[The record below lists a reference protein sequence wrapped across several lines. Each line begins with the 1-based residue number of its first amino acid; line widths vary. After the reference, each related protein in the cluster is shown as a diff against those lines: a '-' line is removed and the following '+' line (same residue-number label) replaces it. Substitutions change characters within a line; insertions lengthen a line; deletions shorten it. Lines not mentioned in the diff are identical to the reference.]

1 MCKKEKRKYFDC
13 KKWLCYNDIRF
24 MMKGKK
30 DMKKYFKASLCLV
43 LSLLVL
49 LGCSKQSTTTSSNP
63 SKEEKTTLE
72 NSETKAE
79 VKTATFVND
88 TRPGFTST
96 LTYSVEGDKVL
107 KQSGHNIYDPES
119 YNKTPEEL
127 KTLVEET
134 YKGYNGIK
142 GVRQTIEIQ
151 DGKVVQDAEFDFTV
165 TNIDE
170 LRKAFPKEYSGVGK
184 TISFAA
190 SKKLLTE
197 LGFTEKTD

>member
-1 MCKKEKRKYFDC
+1 
-13 KKWLCYNDIRF
+13 
-24 MMKGKK
+24 
-30 DMKKYFKASLCLV
+30 MKKFFRIGLCLAI
-43 LSLLVL
+43 SIFFL
-49 LGCSKQSTTTSSNP
+49 LGCSKGSSTSSAQT
-63 SKEEKTTLE
+63 STEETTEAKTTVQKTTE
-72 NSETKAE
+72 IKAETKT
-79 VKTATFVND
+79 VIFFND
-88 TRPGFTST
+88 TRPGLTST
-96 LTYSVEGDKVL
+96 LTYTVEGDKVL
-107 KQSGHNIYDPES
+107 KQTGHNVYDPES

-134 YKGYNGIK
+134 YKGYNGIQ

-165 TNIDE
+165 ANIDE
-170 LRKAFPKEYSGVGK
+170 LRKAFPEEYSGVGK

>member
-1 MCKKEKRKYFDC
+1 
-13 KKWLCYNDIRF
+13 
-24 MMKGKK
+24 
-30 DMKKYFKASLCLV
+30 MKKYFKASLCLV

-49 LGCSKQSTTTSSNP
+49 LGCSKQSSTTSSSP

-107 KQSGHNIYDPES
+107 KQSSHNIYDPES

-134 YKGYNGIK
+134 YKGYNGIH

-151 DGKVVQDAEFDFTV
+151 DGKIVQDAEFDFTV
-165 TNIDE
+165 ANIDE
-170 LRKAFPKEYSGVGK
+170 LRKAFPKEYSGGWENDQFCCFLK
-184 TISFAA
+184 IAN
-190 SKKLLTE
+190 
-197 LGFTEKTD
+197 

>member
-1 MCKKEKRKYFDC
+1 
-13 KKWLCYNDIRF
+13 
-24 MMKGKK
+24 
-30 DMKKYFKASLCLV
+30 MKKYFKAILCLV

-49 LGCSKQSTTTSSNP
+49 LGCSKQSTTTSSSP

-134 YKGYNGIK
+134 YKGYKGLK
-142 GVRQTIEIQ
+142 GVTFSIEVK
-151 DGKVVQDAEFDFTV
+151 DGKVVQDLEIDLSVASL
-165 TNIDE
+165 DE
-170 LRKAFPKEYSGVGK
+170 LRKALPEEYSGVGK
-184 TISFAA
+184 NVSFKA
-190 SKKLLTE
+190 SKKMLTE
-197 LGFTEKTD
+197 HGYKEQTN

>member
-1 MCKKEKRKYFDC
+1 M
-13 KKWLCYNDIRF
+13 
-24 MMKGKK
+24 
-30 DMKKYFKASLCLV
+30 
-43 LSLLVL
+43 
-49 LGCSKQSTTTSSNP
+49 
-63 SKEEKTTLE
+63 
-72 NSETKAE
+72 
-79 VKTATFVND
+79 
-88 TRPGFTST
+88 
-96 LTYSVEGDKVL
+96 

-134 YKGYNGIK
+134 YKGYNGIQ

>member
-1 MCKKEKRKYFDC
+1 MTKELKPLKSILFVSR
-13 KKWLCYNDIRF
+13 N
-24 MMKGKK
+24 K
-30 DMKKYFKASLCLV
+30 DNKHLPDFKERRYVRL
-43 LSLLVL
+43 
-49 LGCSKQSTTTSSNP
+49 TT
-63 SKEEKTTLE
+63 
-72 NSETKAE
+72 
-79 VKTATFVND
+79 
-88 TRPGFTST
+88 
-96 LTYSVEGDKVL
+96 
-107 KQSGHNIYDPES
+107 
-119 YNKTPEEL
+119 KTPEEL

-165 TNIDE
+165 ANIDE
-170 LRKAFPKEYSGVGK
+170 LRKAFPEEYSGVGK

>member
-1 MCKKEKRKYFDC
+1 
-13 KKWLCYNDIRF
+13 
-24 MMKGKK
+24 
-30 DMKKYFKASLCLV
+30 MKKYFKAILCLV

-49 LGCSKQSTTTSSNP
+49 LGCSKQSSTTSSSP

-107 KQSGHNIYDPES
+107 KQLGHNIYDPES

-134 YKGYNGIK
+134 YKGYNGIQ

-165 TNIDE
+165 ANIDE